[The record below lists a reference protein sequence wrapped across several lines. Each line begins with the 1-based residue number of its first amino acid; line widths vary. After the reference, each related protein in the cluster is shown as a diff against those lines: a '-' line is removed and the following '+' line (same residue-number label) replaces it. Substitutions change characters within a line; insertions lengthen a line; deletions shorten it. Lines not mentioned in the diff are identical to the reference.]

1 MPMGVYAALKRG
13 TFVSQAMMT
22 ISLIGVS
29 LPTFLIGIL
38 LILIFAVTLN
48 WLPSFGR
55 GEVRRDRA
63 LDHRA

>member
-1 MPMGVYAALKRG
+1 
-13 TFVSQAMMT
+13 MT

-55 GEVRRDRA
+55 GEVVA
-63 LDHRA
+63 LGAVDHRA